1 MAGADYIV
9 VTVEGVEQ
17 LELEADSEGRFTLSS
32 LDSLIGVPTSG
43 LRYMSQNSRYRGVR
57 VENGELMR
65 PYDGWQSEG
74 RVYKVLAKNEQ
85 VSAEPQAKL
94 VEDESV
100 KPAAGTCAHF

>member
-1 MAGADYIV
+1 MRHIGLG
-9 VTVEGVEQ
+9 TR
-17 LELEADSEGRFTLSS
+17 LSEGRFTLSS

-74 RVYKVLAKNEQ
+74 RVYIVLAKNQQ